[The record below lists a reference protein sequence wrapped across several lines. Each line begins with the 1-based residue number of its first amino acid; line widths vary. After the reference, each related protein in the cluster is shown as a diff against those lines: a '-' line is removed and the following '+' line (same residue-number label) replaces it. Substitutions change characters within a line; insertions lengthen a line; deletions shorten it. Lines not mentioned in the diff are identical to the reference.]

1 MNRTHRG
8 IRRTVASV
16 ILSLLIMSE
25 AVLVCS
31 AEEFSKGDVNKDGT
45 INVTDIT
52 LVAAHV
58 KGIRPLPSEY
68 QDTAD
73 YNDDGDINVSD
84 ISGIAAIVKGI
95 SAEKKDD
102 ENKYTSTENS
112 PSYLFLK
119 ENYNGMVRSKQLDPN
134 SNNGVLYDNLYYG
147 YQINDDTYRLFCRNT
162 YTDVPKKYINDG
174 VFVSNKLNNV
184 LQIGNISQFDSEL
197 NVTDYNGKDKDLSCG
212 PACIAMAVTSEFRKN
227 VSITDVFTDGN
238 NYAWS
243 IGAVPKN
250 LYAHNYDYTPWG
262 WEWCEPG
269 GNGTTIN
276 GMFRLMQIYAGREGK
291 KAVSPAIGYYESNEQ
306 TIDKIDKALSEGHTV
321 VAAVLFNSRYVVF
334 NGYSDS
340 IRAAANFLPNSPY
353 IHYVVIAG
361 ECDGSGKYDGYYAV
375 ADPYKK
381 ALNDVYGNFVCD
393 DINSGVTIVK
403 KQTMA
408 GSINR
413 MYDSWYRGIVYIK

>member
-1 MNRTHRG
+1 MNRTLRS
-8 IRRTVASV
+8 IRRTVAT
-16 ILSLLIMSE
+16 IIFSLLIMSE

-174 VFVSNKLNNV
+174 VFVSNKL
-184 LQIGNISQFDSEL
+184 
-197 NVTDYNGKDKDLSCG
+197 
-212 PACIAMAVTSEFRKN
+212 
-227 VSITDVFTDGN
+227 
-238 NYAWS
+238 
-243 IGAVPKN
+243 
-250 LYAHNYDYTPWG
+250 
-262 WEWCEPG
+262 
-269 GNGTTIN
+269 
-276 GMFRLMQIYAGREGK
+276 
-291 KAVSPAIGYYESNEQ
+291 SPQ
-306 TIDKIDKALSEGHTV
+306 
-321 VAAVLFNSRYVVF
+321 
-334 NGYSDS
+334 
-340 IRAAANFLPNSPY
+340 
-353 IHYVVIAG
+353 
-361 ECDGSGKYDGYYAV
+361 
-375 ADPYKK
+375 
-381 ALNDVYGNFVCD
+381 
-393 DINSGVTIVK
+393 
-403 KQTMA
+403 
-408 GSINR
+408 
-413 MYDSWYRGIVYIK
+413 